1 MRNYE
6 YVSDGD
12 YEGLTKLEL
21 MRYEDSN
28 DNCREII
35 ITKVFKSECSK
46 NNALDFIYKENFV
59 EEESL
64 DCYDEIKEF
73 GELFCI

>member
-1 MRNYE
+1 MRDYE
-6 YVSDGD
+6 YVSDGEYD
-12 YEGLTKLEL
+12 GLTRLEL
-21 MRYEDSN
+21 MRHNDSN

-35 ITKVFKSECSK
+35 ITKVFISECTK
-46 NNALDFIYKENFV
+46 NSVRDFVYKEKFV

-73 GELFCI
+73 GELYCI